1 MTNFRGVSWFEDIGV
16 TSPLVTTG
24 YLPHVTSHHL
34 LADPPPS
41 PSGVTSFM
49 DDPLVEV
56 LLEIVERR
64 NKKLIKNN
72 LSKIRVLKKCLPMS
86 AVFWRL
92 RNWHRKH
99 QLIKDCAMK
108 WNLLLFCPYI
118 PVVFTVF
125 FEMILMN
132 SQNLMSLLIHK
143 IEFLLFQFQWHFLK
157 VFGYW

>member
-86 AVFWRL
+86 AVF
-92 RNWHRKH
+92 
-99 QLIKDCAMK
+99 
-108 WNLLLFCPYI
+108 
-118 PVVFTVF
+118 
-125 FEMILMN
+125 
-132 SQNLMSLLIHK
+132 
-143 IEFLLFQFQWHFLK
+143 
-157 VFGYW
+157 